1 MRLTSFTNED
11 YKNLHAFMRPLWLDT
26 YGAFLPITQI
36 ELLLDKYFSES
47 GILHYREEG
56 YEYYAVLDDANN
68 KVGVLVYQ
76 LRAEGLYID
85 KLYLVPSARGK
96 GYPKEIFVL
105 LQAREKALFL
115 NVNQNNRRAVRCY
128 EKNGFTIVKEERI
141 ELGGGMVNVDYVMKK
156 FSQ

>member
-11 YKNLHAFMRPLWLDT
+11 YKNLYAFMRPLWLDT

-47 GILHYREEG
+47 GISHYREEG

-96 GYPKEIFVL
+96 GYPKEIFAL
-105 LQAREKALFL
+105 LQARDKALFL